1 MAVARGCSVEVWNR
15 PELRGRPYLNMSNA
29 STSTASGTA
38 VSPDSDDESL
48 VAAALGGNSAAF
60 RVLYERYQR
69 RLYAVAFG
77 YVRNR
82 DEALEI
88 LQETFIKIHRN
99 LHRFE
104 GNSSLYTWF
113 YRITSNAAKDHL
125 RRNKRRTSYEFED
138 GRAEGR
144 DETHPAGNGV
154 SGLGRLGISSGM
166 TQRREIMEAVRVSLD
181 ELSANHRTVLTMREF
196 QGLSYEEMASQM
208 ECSMG
213 TIMSR
218 LFHARKNLQKKL
230 RTRLA
235 GYIEDF
241 EPSAEDQNE
250 EQPPVNVRK
259 AEAAP

>member
-1 MAVARGCSVEVWNR
+1 
-15 PELRGRPYLNMSNA
+15 MSSA
-29 STSTASGTA
+29 STSTASGIA
-38 VSPDSDDESL
+38 VSSESDDEAL
-48 VAAALGGNSAAF
+48 VAATLGGNHGAF
-60 RVLYERYQR
+60 RILYERYQR

-88 LQETFIKIHRN
+88 LQETFVKIHRN

-154 SGLGRLGISSGM
+154 SGLGRLGTSSGL
-166 TQRREIMEAVRVSLD
+166 TQQREIMDAVRASLD
-181 ELSANHRTVLTMREF
+181 ELSDNHRAVLTMREF
-196 QGLSYEEMASQM
+196 QGLSYEEMAGQM

-230 RTRLA
+230 RVRLA

-241 EPSAEDQNE
+241 EPPEENQNE
-250 EQPPVNVRK
+250 EPRPASVRK
-259 AEAAP
+259 AEATS

>member
-1 MAVARGCSVEVWNR
+1 MAGTQHGAVDVSDR
-15 PELRGRPYLNMSNA
+15 PEGHGRPYLNMSSA
-29 STSTASGTA
+29 STSTASGIV

-48 VAAALGGNSAAF
+48 VAAALNGNSGAF
-60 RVLYERYQR
+60 RALYERYQR

-144 DETHPAGNGV
+144 DETHPVGNGV
-154 SGLGRLGISSGM
+154 SGLGRLGTSAGI
-166 TQRREIMEAVRVSLD
+166 TQQREIMEAVRASLD
-181 ELSANHRTVLTMREF
+181 ELSDNHRAVLTMREF
-196 QGLSYEEMASQM
+196 QGLSYEEMSGQM

-241 EPSAEDQNE
+241 EPSTEDQNE
-250 EQPPVNVRK
+250 ERRPGSVRK
-259 AEAAP
+259 AEAT